1 MARSFDLRPYIK
13 RLEQAQENCD
23 VESAHTDADN
33 VLCDLLKDLG
43 YDKVVEEY
51 NKVKK
56 WYA

>member
-13 RLEQAQENCD
+13 RLEQAQECAD
-23 VESAHTDADN
+23 IESAHEDADN

-51 NKVKK
+51 NKVEK

>member
-13 RLEQAQENCD
+13 RLKQAQEIAD
-23 VESAHTDADN
+23 VESAHEDADN

-43 YDKVVEEY
+43 YDRVVEEY
-51 NKVKK
+51 NKVEK